1 MAEDGKISIGFDWTE
16 LEKGLD
22 EASQEINNL
31 VDPLNK
37 VQGSADRAADALDD
51 VNLVVSKTG
60 AEATVATGKFGVF
73 RQAISKVF
81 GEGGALSQQNMA
93 TAFSSMQAVITGSTQ
108 IADGMNQIADAG
120 TSAGDKINAGMIA
133 ASAAVGA
140 FATGGP
146 IAMALTVVAA
156 LGQQIATVMNAAT
169 EEANAA
175 KEAFDSM
182 AEAAASAGQ
191 SIRLMQLEEQQGQAM
206 MALRKLENQ
215 REIAKEQMQDAQN
228 LADLQERLQKE
239 GDARYSSSEHQRQK
253 ERIQANKQA
262 VEDLTQSIK
271 VQTDALGL
279 YSAKVMAQSAAD
291 SVSEVQKAIE
301 KVNEFAD
308 AQTEAISRARQER
321 ETAQEK
327 KPKKEPKAAPAP
339 GDPVDAYAAYY
350 KEQVAEQ
357 KRFLAEE
364 RAIEEKKAKEQ
375 AERSAARIQQER
387 NEAALIAQVEEELAA
402 KRADIR
408 IRTAAAEK
416 KDREERLAK
425 IKDQMKIAD
434 IGLKTITSTLFD
446 MAKTGELSI
455 NKLLEATLHS
465 IGQHMVA
472 EGTQRIFQGTAMTLL
487 KQPEGPQMIATGLAE
502 VAAGVTLGAASGA
515 IARQDTGAGGGAPAQ
530 SPADTRQTQAAA
542 SGATGQG
549 GPVVINFEGDVY
561 DKRGVANVLNQGLG
575 MARHRRLR
583 GA

>member
-22 EASQEINNL
+22 EASQEIDNL

-37 VQGSADRAADALDD
+37 VQGSADRAADALDS
-51 VNLVVSKTG
+51 VNVVVNKTG
-60 AEATVATGKFGVF
+60 SEATVATGKFGVF

-228 LADLQERLQKE
+228 LADLQDRLQKE

-253 ERIQANKQA
+253 DRIQANKEA
-262 VEDLTQSIK
+262 VEHLTQSIK
-271 VQTDALGL
+271 VQSDALGL

-291 SVSEVQKAIE
+291 SVSDCSKGDRESYSEFSRRTNRSHQQGKAG
-301 KVNEFAD
+301 KRNR
-308 AQTEAISRARQER
+308 SRE
-321 ETAQEK
+321 E
-327 KPKKEPKAAPAP
+327 
-339 GDPVDAYAAYY
+339 
-350 KEQVAEQ
+350 
-357 KRFLAEE
+357 AEE
-364 RAIEEKKAKEQ
+364 RSKGCAGSR
-375 AERSAARIQQER
+375 RS
-387 NEAALIAQVEEELAA
+387 
-402 KRADIR
+402 D
-408 IRTAAAEK
+408 
-416 KDREERLAK
+416 
-425 IKDQMKIAD
+425 
-434 IGLKTITSTLFD
+434 
-446 MAKTGELSI
+446 
-455 NKLLEATLHS
+455 
-465 IGQHMVA
+465 
-472 EGTQRIFQGTAMTLL
+472 
-487 KQPEGPQMIATGLAE
+487 
-502 VAAGVTLGAASGA
+502 
-515 IARQDTGAGGGAPAQ
+515 
-530 SPADTRQTQAAA
+530 
-542 SGATGQG
+542 
-549 GPVVINFEGDVY
+549 
-561 DKRGVANVLNQGLG
+561 
-575 MARHRRLR
+575 
-583 GA
+583 

>member
-37 VQGSADRAADALDD
+37 VQGSADRAADALED

-402 KRADIR
+402 KRAD
-408 IRTAAAEK
+408 
-416 KDREERLAK
+416 
-425 IKDQMKIAD
+425 
-434 IGLKTITSTLFD
+434 
-446 MAKTGELSI
+446 
-455 NKLLEATLHS
+455 
-465 IGQHMVA
+465 
-472 EGTQRIFQGTAMTLL
+472 
-487 KQPEGPQMIATGLAE
+487 
-502 VAAGVTLGAASGA
+502 
-515 IARQDTGAGGGAPAQ
+515 
-530 SPADTRQTQAAA
+530 
-542 SGATGQG
+542 
-549 GPVVINFEGDVY
+549 
-561 DKRGVANVLNQGLG
+561 
-575 MARHRRLR
+575 
-583 GA
+583 